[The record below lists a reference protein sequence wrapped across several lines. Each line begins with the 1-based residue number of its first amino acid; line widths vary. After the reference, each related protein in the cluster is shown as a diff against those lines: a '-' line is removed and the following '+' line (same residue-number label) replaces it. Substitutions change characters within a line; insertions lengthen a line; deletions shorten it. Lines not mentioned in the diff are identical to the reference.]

1 MVHNPTLG
9 ILNWCPYCGR
19 PLAEGWPTCP
29 FCGYRLGEDLGVMT
43 APRPSH
49 KDDVYRQGQWQP
61 PALPMRHL
69 GLPVSPWD
77 GRVHILV
84 SSDGKWRWDG
94 HRWIPNWFQPA
105 VPASPAT
112 VPFHQRVAHEA
123 KAAAGAKAGITTAS
137 WVVGAMFLVIVL
149 IVFFGV
155 LLPRLGGIGPGGGS
169 AATWYL
175 HFNCGGDP
183 TCISTPGNGSNTGIF
198 QDFSSSGDNQGA
210 CEGGRI
216 PFDNLGEA
224 KTSWCSTSSNPAD
237 TGP

>member
-1 MVHNPTLG
+1 
-9 ILNWCPYCGR
+9 
-19 PLAEGWPTCP
+19 
-29 FCGYRLGEDLGVMT
+29 MT
-43 APRPSH
+43 APRPFH
-49 KDDVYRQGQWQP
+49 EDDVYRQGQWQP
-61 PALPMRHL
+61 PAVPMSHL

-77 GRVHILV
+77 GRVHSLV
-84 SSDGKWRWDG
+84 SSDGMWRWDG
-94 HRWIPNWFQPA
+94 HRWLPNWAPA
-105 VPASPAT
+105 PAPSPAPGPAPGPVHHV
-112 VPFHQRVAHEA
+112 VP
-123 KAAAGAKAGITTAS
+123 AAAGAKASAGVSAAN
-137 WVVGAMFLVIVL
+137 WVVGAMFLVIAL
-149 IVFFGV
+149 IVFFGFV
-155 LLPRLGGIGPGGGS
+155 LPRLTGLGPGGGS

-210 CEGGRI
+210 CESGRI